1 MLTGTHASPGTGT
14 YRHRFLPAGSRGQC
28 SHNLRSRIK
37 VHSAPASIGCK
48 LIGVG
53 SSAPH
58 TVLTNNDLA
67 KLVDTN
73 DEWIVTR
80 TGIQQR
86 HVLAEGETL
95 SQHAATAS
103 QNALKMAGI
112 NADQIDLILM
122 ATSSPDDAFGNAC
135 SVSGLCGCDARACCN
150 ASVVT
155 LVSAALL
162 ACMP

>member
-1 MLTGTHASPGTGT
+1 
-14 YRHRFLPAGSRGQC
+14 
-28 SHNLRSRIK
+28 
-37 VHSAPASIGCK
+37 
-48 LIGVG
+48 
-53 SSAPH
+53 
-58 TVLTNNDLA
+58 VLTNNDLA

-103 QNALKMAGI
+103 QNALKMAGV

-135 SVSGLCGCDARACCN
+135 SVSGLCGCDARAFCN
-150 ASVVT
+150 ASLVA
-155 LVSAALL
+155 LVSAS
-162 ACMP
+162 